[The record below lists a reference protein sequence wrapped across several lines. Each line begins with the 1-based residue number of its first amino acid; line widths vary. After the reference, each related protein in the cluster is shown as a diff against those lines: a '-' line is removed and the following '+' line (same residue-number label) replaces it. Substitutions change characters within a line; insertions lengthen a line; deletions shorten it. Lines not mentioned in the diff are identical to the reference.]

1 MDGGQDRVLGV
12 LPNGPLHCMCETL
25 HLTQPLGKK
34 TGMCACGE
42 GDSVKGQICWQSDS
56 FSLRRE
62 NIDKMLKTTTA
73 IKRHRKL
80 FKVGLCH
87 LWCKMY
93 IDPSATR
100 WQSMKTVN
108 KL

>member
-42 GDSVKGQICWQSDS
+42 GDSVKGQICWQLDI
-56 FSLRRE
+56 FALRKE
-62 NIDKMLKTTTA
+62 NIDKMLKATTV
-73 IKRHRKL
+73 IKRYLENSSKLVCAIFGVKCTLTHLPLDGGVRKL
-80 FKVGLCH
+80 
-87 LWCKMY
+87 
-93 IDPSATR
+93 
-100 WQSMKTVN
+100 
-108 KL
+108 